1 MASRKNLYTRAEV
14 ALHNTSE
21 DIWIIID
28 GKVYNVT
35 NWLELHPGGSTIIEH
50 YGGEDATVSSL

>member
-1 MASRKNLYTRAEV
+1 MASTRNLYTRAEV
-14 ALHNTSE
+14 ALHKTPE

-35 NWLELHPGGSTIIEH
+35 KWLKLHPGGNKVIEH
-50 YGGEDATVSSL
+50 YGGEDATVSLL